1 MTDALQR
8 TLRALWV
15 EYGLQELNMAYVN
28 MLTTMET
35 QLKEL
40 RSPPVLPK
48 PQTVVLTNTIDTPT
62 GPKVVVKKTTPS
74 VPVPAPAPVP
84 ALASIPEK
92 VTDEKKMA
100 DLNKRKIHKETVAKR
115 KELLEGQGINGRQML
130 TQDAI
135 KKWLDEGKTYW
146 DIAEQ
151 TGVPD
156 ADISVLAKS
165 FGLQSKVSKKYWSK
179 K

>member
-1 MTDALQR
+1 MTDALER

-15 EYGLQELNMAYVN
+15 EYGLQQLNMAYVN

-48 PQTVVLTNTIDTPT
+48 PQTVVLMNSIDTPT
-62 GPKVVVKKTTPS
+62 DPKVVVKKKTPS
-74 VPVPAPAPVP
+74 VPAPVP
-84 ALASIPEK
+84 APVPEK